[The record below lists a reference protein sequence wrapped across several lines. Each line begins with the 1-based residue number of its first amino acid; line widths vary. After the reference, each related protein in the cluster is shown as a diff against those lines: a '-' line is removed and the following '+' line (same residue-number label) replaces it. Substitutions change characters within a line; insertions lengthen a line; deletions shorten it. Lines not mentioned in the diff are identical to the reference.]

1 MQKELNSNSMTEQ
14 KIDMNITKIG
24 KYKKIKKIKK

>member
-14 KIDMNITKIG
+14 KIDMNITKID
-24 KYKKIKKIKK
+24 KHKKIKKIKK